1 VSGPRAPLRK
11 IERGVVGRWF
21 ASATGMSFRAAGLLA
36 LGLCLIACGDDGAS
50 PVGGGD
56 GNGANGQ
63 GANGSGAEGAG
74 ANGQGGEGAV
84 DPPDPVIPS
93 AHPRILLNP
102 LERTRLAT
110 ALATPTPAAAR
121 YKAFVDQKLE
131 GGDPY
136 DFRGWHAAMIYALD
150 GDEAYADLAIAFA
163 DEFVLGEEARVA
175 NGEAASVA
183 GDSYLEV
190 GDRVG
195 DVMLVLDW
203 CFDRVTP
210 EQRDR
215 WTAWANQA
223 VWNVWHPEEASWG
236 GVTHP
241 WSGWSIDDPVNN
253 YYFSFLRATLLLG
266 LATYEENPEAP
277 GWVEQFRTTKIELQL
292 VPRYEA
298 ELVGGGSREG
308 TGYGV
313 AMAGLFRLYDI
324 WQKSTGEP
332 IAGLTT
338 HAELSIAHMVHSVVP
353 TLDRIAP
360 IGDHARDSTAALF
373 DYHRDY
379 LLALG
384 ALYPELPTTQASRTL
399 LAESSVPEMG
409 QGFMRFSDFL
419 FDPTGAATAPLGSLY
434 PAYRAEGAGHIFARS
449 DWTGGATWIGLIA
462 GAYAQSHAHHD
473 QGSLLLFQGEWLAYD
488 SNILSHSGIRNE
500 EELHNLVRVESGGD
514 VVRMIE
520 GSPPA
525 DLRALSDDAEV
536 FYFAVDSA
544 PVYGSESP
552 IDSNLRELV
561 WIKPNV
567 LVVRDV
573 VTTSD
578 PSAARIYQLNTPL
591 SAQVSGRRVHM
602 QGDVSSL
609 DLHVLQPSS
618 GPIGVV
624 SWAAVDDDMD
634 GGYRIEAAQSGDPS
648 EQFLTVLGVDDAVDS
663 ASASGDVVTVEL
675 ADGRTAVVTF
685 SDGAAPVV
693 DVTGAGAFS
702 RTLSNTVDAFP
713 LLAP

>member
-1 VSGPRAPLRK
+1 
-11 IERGVVGRWF
+11 
-21 ASATGMSFRAAGLLA
+21 MLL
-36 LGLCLIACGDDGAS
+36 LGLSLFACGDDLANSG
-50 PVGGGD
+50 GGGD
-56 GNGANGQ
+56 GSGANGE
-63 GANGSGAEGAG
+63 GGNGAG
-74 ANGQGGEGAV
+74 AAAGGSGGHGGEAHV
-84 DPPDPVIPS
+84 DPVIPGE
-93 AHPRILLNP
+93 HPRIYLNP
-102 LERTRLAT
+102 TERARLEA
-110 ALATPTPAAAR
+110 ALEAASPAATR
-121 YKAFVDQKLE
+121 YKDFVDQKLA

-136 DFRGWHAAMIYALD
+136 DFRGWHAALMYALS
-150 GDEAYADLAIAFA
+150 GDEAYADLAIGFV
-163 DEFVLGEEARVA
+163 DEFVLAEEALIA

-210 EQRDR
+210 EQRER

-223 VWNVWHPEEASWG
+223 VYNVWHPEEASWG
-236 GVTHP
+236 GVTIP

-313 AMAGLFRLYDI
+313 AMAGLFRLYDL
-324 WQKSTGEP
+324 WEKSTGES
-332 IAGLTT
+332 IAGLTS
-338 HAELSIAHMVHSVVP
+338 HAELSIAHMMHSVVP
-353 TLDRIAP
+353 TKDRIAP

-384 ALYPELPTTQASRTL
+384 ALYPELPTTEASRTL
-399 LAESSVPEMG
+399 LAECSVPEMG

-419 FDPTGAATAPLGSLY
+419 FDPSGTPTAPLDSLY
-434 PAYRAEGAGHIFARS
+434 PAYRAEGAGHIFART
-449 DWTGGATWIGLIA
+449 DWSEGATWIGLIA

-473 QGSLLLFQGEWLAYD
+473 QGSLLLYQGEWLAYD

-500 EELHNLVRVESGGD
+500 EELHNLVRIESGGD

-525 DLRALSDDAEV
+525 ELIALSDDAEV

-544 PVYGSESP
+544 PVYGGQAP
-552 IDSNLRELV
+552 IDANLRELV

-573 VTTSD
+573 VTTSE
-578 PSAARIYQLNTPL
+578 AAASRIYQLNTPL
-591 SAQVSGRRVHM
+591 PAQVSGRRVHM
-602 QGDVSSL
+602 QGSVSSL
-609 DLHVLQPSS
+609 DLHVLEPAS

-624 SWAAVDDDMD
+624 SWADADDDMD
-634 GGYRIEAAQSGDPS
+634 GGYRIEVAQSGNAS
-648 EQFLTVLGVDDAVDS
+648 EQFLTVLGVGDAVDS

-675 ADGRTAVVTF
+675 SDGRTAIVSF
-685 SDGAAPVV
+685 ADGSAPNV
-693 DVTGAGAFS
+693 DVTGAGGFR
-702 RTLSNTVDAFP
+702 RTLSNTVQAFP
-713 LLAP
+713 LLAE